1 MTTTAINN
9 LWIYLQGLALTSDE
23 SMWLSNKLAEN
34 AKEKQEKTK
43 KELVREKFKGFQ
55 ISPEIMG
62 MTGNVRLSGNDLNDE
77 RTRYILSK

>member
-34 AKEKQEKTK
+34 AKKNQEKSK
-43 KELVREKFKGFQ
+43 KELVREKFKDMQ
-55 ISPEIMG
+55 ISPEIMR
-62 MTGNVRLSGNDLNDE
+62 MTGNVKMSDNDLNDE

>member
-34 AKEKQEKTK
+34 AKKNQEKSK
-43 KELVREKFKGFQ
+43 KELVREKFKDMQ
-55 ISPEIMG
+55 ISPEIMRI
-62 MTGNVRLSGNDLNDE
+62 TGNVKMSDNDLNDE